1 MQELEVVKTD
11 LAEKDRLLRARDTL
25 LESAGLE
32 SRRLSE
38 MLERERQARRQDQTT
53 FENAKRGHQSTARAI
68 QQHES
73 RVLELETLRS
83 QDRQKL
89 HSLEKQYKEQL
100 LERNNLLYALW
111 NRLST
116 LCGAEWSRNNA
127 LINGELTSMELISRN
142 VQGFNKNIILAVRTV
157 ESVIGA

>member
-53 FENAKRGHQSTARAI
+53 FENAKRGHQSTAR
-68 QQHES
+68 
-73 RVLELETLRS
+73 TLDS
-83 QDRQKL
+83 
-89 HSLEKQYKEQL
+89 
-100 LERNNLLYALW
+100 
-111 NRLST
+111 
-116 LCGAEWSRNNA
+116 CC
-127 LINGELTSMELISRN
+127 
-142 VQGFNKNIILAVRTV
+142 
-157 ESVIGA
+157 